1 MNLKMK
7 PKTLEAP
14 PTLAGEINKTADE
27 LLQRIVAEYKDKV
40 PGEIKQEVY
49 DVLVQSC
56 KKLMEKS
63 SVIRTE
69 EIEKLKF

>member
-1 MNLKMK
+1 MK
-7 PKTLEAP
+7 DKTLEAP
-14 PTLAGEINKTADE
+14 PTLAGEINKIADE
-27 LLQRIVAEYKDKV
+27 MLQRIVAEYKDKV
-40 PGEIKQEVY
+40 PREIKQEIY

>member
-14 PTLAGEINKTADE
+14 PTLAGEINHTADE
-27 LLQRIVAEYKDKV
+27 LLQRIIAEYKDKV
-40 PGEIKQEVY
+40 PREIKQEVY

>member
-1 MNLKMK
+1 MK

-14 PTLAGEINKTADE
+14 PTLAGEINKIADE
-27 LLQRIVAEYKDKV
+27 MLQRIVAEYKDKV
-40 PGEIKQEVY
+40 PREIKQEIY

>member
-1 MNLKMK
+1 MK

-14 PTLAGEINKTADE
+14 PTLAGEINKIADE
-27 LLQRIVAEYKDKV
+27 MLQRIVAEYKDKV
-40 PGEIKQEVY
+40 PREIKQEVY